1 MPKSMF
7 ETKTCPRCGGSGKY
21 SWNAINGYMCFS
33 CRGSGEQLTK
43 RGKAAQQY
51 FKDLRSAKLHELVP
65 GDMVTLDIGPM
76 EARWQDCK
84 FVRYEPARENRGC
97 GRFLPDGSVEWLAT
111 YVFLTQSGKE
121 YNISNDGSYV
131 ILRKP
136 TIAMRDEALAFQS
149 KLTKTGSIS
158 KRAL

>member
-7 ETKTCPRCGGSGKY
+7 ETKTCSRCGGSGKY
-21 SWNAINGYMCFS
+21 SWNAMTGYTCFG

-43 RGKAAQQY
+43 RGQAAQQY

-65 GDMVTLDIGPM
+65 GDMVTLDIGLM

-84 FVRYEPARENRGC
+84 FVRCDAAQEDRGC
-97 GRFLPDGSVEWLAT
+97 GRFLPDGSVEWLAS
-111 YVFLTQSGKE
+111 YVFLTPSGKE
-121 YNISNDGSYV
+121 YSISNDGSYV
-131 ILRKP
+131 VLRKP

-149 KLTKTGSIS
+149 KVTKTVAIS
-158 KRAL
+158 KRSV